1 MIPVAM
7 TGLPQQMYHCI
18 QAFSKKLSELG
29 SVPVYKSAPYTL
41 VCGLKAD
48 ASVWLTKPAAP
59 VCVNTSMLDNV
70 SNQRKREKGKKR
82 EYGDGVE
89 REKQLEMMMSG
100 KSRKMKFNVFFS
112 HFFSMFFI
120 LVFSFLGKRPLIRR
134 ENLKKKG
141 ILNREFYKLYTS
153 VAGELRFC
161 KLL

>member
-1 MIPVAM
+1 MWVEGRCQCLVDKA
-7 TGLPQQMYHCI
+7 
-18 QAFSKKLSELG
+18 S
-29 SVPVYKSAPYTL
+29 SARL
-41 VCGLKAD
+41 REHVHAGQ
-48 ASVWLTKPAAP
+48 
-59 VCVNTSMLDNV
+59 CVNLEEE
-70 SNQRKREKGKKR
+70 RKGEKR